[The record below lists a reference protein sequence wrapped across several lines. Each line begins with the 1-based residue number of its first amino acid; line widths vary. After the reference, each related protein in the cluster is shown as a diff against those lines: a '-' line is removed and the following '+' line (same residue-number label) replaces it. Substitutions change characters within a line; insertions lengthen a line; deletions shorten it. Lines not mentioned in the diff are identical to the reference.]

1 MVSHRAFVAGESPL
15 REPFQEGP
23 ADPMAVMGAVR
34 EDIRQTLR
42 SGWIDPGIEATAA
55 HPVFLTTA
63 WSAIRPNVGRS
74 FLVLTR
80 ALRTAADQSVR
91 AATQHLDLVK
101 RLDGQLTGEERLRIE
116 QCVKAAHTA
125 TAKAQIVVHALHRAA
140 RRDPLSGTG
149 REEAPVRR
157 GVPEWQRWM
166 SFQPAP
172 EAARPVLEEAAGR
185 LDVPASSPPLRLLAR
200 WPAVLSALWEE
211 LETVCGT
218 DAFRAGAM
226 RLRRLVMA
234 GVAMLPHP
242 IDLQWTALKSRGF
255 SDENRAALTG
265 VLAWHDASMASQ
277 TMTAAFAWRAFGAP
291 DIGAET

>member
-1 MVSHRAFVAGESPL
+1 MASHRTFVEGESQL
-15 REPFQEGP
+15 REPDMNGA

-42 SGWIDPGIEATAA
+42 AGWIDTGIEATAA
-55 HPVFLTTA
+55 YPVFLTTA
-63 WSAIRPNVGRS
+63 WSAIRPNVGKS
-74 FLVLTR
+74 FLVLAR
-80 ALRTAADQSVR
+80 ALRTAAEQSVR
-91 AATQHLDLVK
+91 AAGRPLDLMV

-116 QCVKAAHTA
+116 QCVRAAHLA

-140 RRDPLSGTG
+140 RRDPVPGTG

-166 SFQPAP
+166 SFQPTP
-172 EAARPVLEEAAGR
+172 EAARAVLEEASGR
-185 LDVPASSPPLRLLAR
+185 LDVPVSSPPLRLLAR
-200 WPAVLSALWEE
+200 WPAVLEALWNE
-211 LETVCGT
+211 LDPVCGT
-218 DAFRAGAM
+218 DPFRAGVM

-242 IDLQWTALKSRGF
+242 VELQWTALKSRGF
-255 SDENRAALTG
+255 SDEDRAAL
-265 VLAWHDASMASQ
+265 VKILARHDASMAAQ
-277 TMTAAFAWRAFGAP
+277 TLTAAFAWRAFGAP

>member
-1 MVSHRAFVAGESPL
+1 MVSHRTFVDGESPL
-15 REPFQEGP
+15 REPFQDGP

-42 SGWIDPGIEATAA
+42 AGWIDPGIEAAAA

-63 WSAIRPNVGRS
+63 WSAIRPNVGKS

-91 AATQHLDLVK
+91 AATQHVDLRN
-101 RLDGQLTGEERLRIE
+101 RLDGRLTDEERLRIE
-116 QCVKAAHTA
+116 QCVKAAHMA

-200 WPAVLSALWEE
+200 WPDALTTLWQA
-211 LETVCGT
+211 LEPVCGT

-242 IDLQWTALKSRGF
+242 VDLQWTALKSRGF
-255 SDENRAALTG
+255 SDEDRVALAG

-277 TMTAAFAWRAFGAP
+277 TITAAFAWRALGAP